1 MSGFFTKRRLAAAL
15 CAAVLCLFSA
25 MALADEATPTKPDVF
40 TISATPTEQGVTVTV
55 SNAQERAIT
64 AVLSKDSSPC
74 GLSGN
79 RTGNGSISISIAESG
94 NYSVVAYYDE
104 FPEVKTASVD
114 FTYTKQ
120 EPQTAGAISAD
131 VSVEGQIISV
141 TVTQADAGRQLSITA
156 GGEPVIAS
164 LNETKTFGPLSAGEY
179 TVTVNYE
186 QEPKLAT
193 PFSAPATIAAPPAVT
208 PTAFT
213 ISASAAEDGTV
224 SVTVKGAAAL
234 TLEAKLI
241 DKATGAQVGD
251 TATCTGDGTLTL
263 GKPGAGEYTV
273 VVNYATP
280 AEGISAQ
287 NADVT
292 VAAQGGG
299 TGGGIN
305 PPAVA
310 PTAFT
315 ISAGAAEDGTV
326 SVTVT
331 GAAALE
337 LEAKL
342 LNKGTTEPALAT
354 ATRTGDGVLTLGQ
367 PGAGEYT
374 VVVNYATPAEGIS
387 AQTADV
393 TVAAQGGGPSE
404 PQLPQ
409 VMSMRTVPSAPGGST
424 GSIEGSITFTGDKK
438 MVVKLYNAENVQVSE
453 VILDPSGDK
462 KFAFTG
468 LAAGNYRIDFHY
480 WGGSDPALSLTYTV
494 QEQLPTATA
503 IVATASV
510 GVERIDV
517 SVTTATAIPV
527 TVTLK
532 QGDTEVSK
540 KEIAAGMG
548 TVAFEGLAAG
558 TYSLSIDYTTKQTG
572 VEPTLIGSLN
582 VVAKRAAITDMAAV
596 GGENELSITGRA
608 QPGSDVTLTTEP
620 ASVTAIVHVDEKG
633 SFTTTIT
640 CAAGTYTAVN
650 AQYGTETDTRVTLKG
665 TFVVTPPAVRPTL
678 EVDPIANNTLTVVAR
693 TTPGVKVNL
702 STSDYAQTVTADA
715 SGLMRYSLP
724 HTYATGTVVTFTVKY
739 GKDNAQSYQQ
749 TVTVGEPRYYSL
761 LKRGSYG
768 SAVRELTQRLSDLGY
783 PVSVTSSYG
792 DSVAA
797 AVRLFQQANGLSAD
811 GMAGQATQAAL
822 YSLAAVPYGGG
833 EEYPTL
839 VRGDRGLALI
849 YTLQQRLK
857 DLGYYSIRVDGIYG
871 SGTQRAVRWFQQV
884 NGLTAT
890 GAADSVT
897 QKLLYSSAAK
907 PASGWSGG
915 SYVTLSR
922 SGYYDARVVTLQRRL
937 KALGY
942 LSGSA
947 DGYFGTKTYRA
958 VRSFQSRNGLSVTGV
973 ADPYTQEVLYS
984 SSAKAA
990 SGSSSSSTGYR
1001 LLYWGCRGDAVRR
1014 LQQALLNAG
1023 YKQVRTADGIYG
1035 QWTYDAVRA
1044 FQKDH
1049 GLAVD
1054 GIAGKNTQ
1062 NALYGTSY

>member
-15 CAAVLCLFSA
+15 CAAVLCLFGA

-104 FPEVKTASVD
+104 YTDVNTASVD

-120 EPQTAGAISAD
+120 EPPTAGAISAD
-131 VSVEGQIISV
+131 VSVEGQTISV
-141 TVTQADAGRQLSITA
+141 TVTQADADRPLSISI
-156 GGEPVIAS
+156 GGDSVSVS
-164 LNETKTFGPLSAGEY
+164 LNEPKTFGPLPAGEY
-179 TVTVNYE
+179 TVTVNYVDN
-186 QEPKLAT
+186 PKLET
-193 PFSAPATIAAPPAVT
+193 PFTATKTIDAPPAVT
-208 PTAFT
+208 PTEFA

-251 TATCTGDGTLTL
+251 TATCTGDGVLTL
-263 GKPGAGEYTV
+263 GQPGAGEYTV
-273 VVNYATP
+273 SVDYA
-280 AEGISAQ
+280 GGSAFART
-287 NADVT
+287 ADVT

-299 TGGGIN
+299 TGGGSN

-453 VILDPSGDK
+453 VVLDPSGDK

-480 WGGSDPALSLTYTV
+480 WGVSDPALSLTYTV

-503 IVATASV
+503 IVATASA

-527 TVTLK
+527 TVTLR

-890 GAADSVT
+890 GTADSVT

>member
-299 TGGGIN
+299 TGGGSN

-890 GAADSVT
+890 GTADSVT